1 MGRSL
6 RSSSIAVQSD
16 LYRWTLERFTTI
28 LWRTGRS
35 MVCIGPPTG
44 AAPDGIPVILEVD
57 RAGKAN
63 AGLRGHAHTS
73 FEAMIHRVVREFG
86 CPSAELKDST
96 ELLRVHAE
104 IEGNISLPAIPQM
117 KRMALAGRIAHSIF
131 HS

>member
-1 MGRSL
+1 VEDWPLDGVHWSADRQTVFMRS
-6 RSSSIAVQSD
+6 A
-16 LYRWTLERFTTI
+16 T
-28 LWRTGRS
+28 
-35 MVCIGPPTG
+35 
-44 AAPDGIPVILEVD
+44 PDGIPVILEVD

-117 KRMALAGRIAHSIF
+117 KRVALAGRIAHSIF